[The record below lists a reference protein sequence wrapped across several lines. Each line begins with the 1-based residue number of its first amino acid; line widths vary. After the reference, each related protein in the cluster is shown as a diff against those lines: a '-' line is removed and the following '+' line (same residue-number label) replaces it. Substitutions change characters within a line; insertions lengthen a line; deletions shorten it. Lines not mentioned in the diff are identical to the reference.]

1 MMARAKSMPDAI
13 PAEGAATWPEL
24 VTVPALIEF
33 REGSGVLVQTYWTDC
48 AETGAHLP
56 VVEIQPVADNEP
68 RGVPVLLS
76 APMLRG
82 LLAALNAA
90 EGELRGVGA

>member
-1 MMARAKSMPDAI
+1 MMARAKSLPDAI
-13 PAEGAATWPEL
+13 PAEGAGTWPEL

-33 REGSGVLVQTYWTDC
+33 REGRGVLVQTYWTDD

-56 VVEIQPVADNEP
+56 VVDVCFQGMAHNTV
-68 RGVPVLLS
+68 VLS

-82 LLAALNAA
+82 LLAALSAA
-90 EGELRGVGA
+90 ERQLREVGA